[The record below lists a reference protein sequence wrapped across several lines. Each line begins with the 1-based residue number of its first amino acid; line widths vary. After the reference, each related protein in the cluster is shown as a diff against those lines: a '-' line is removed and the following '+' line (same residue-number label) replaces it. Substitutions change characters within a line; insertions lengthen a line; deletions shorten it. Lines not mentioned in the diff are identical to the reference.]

1 MGKIPDIRVNK
12 LDEVTRNTPNISWVG
27 VGETRWWLNGKI
39 FFILQIMYE
48 ISVNDMRL
56 EALDFFYNLLSYTA
70 KRCALHFTAI
80 KRNGKNLLVKS
91 LRVSYYS
98 VKVLVRLMNKW

>member
-1 MGKIPDIRVNK
+1 MERF
-12 LDEVTRNTPNISWVG
+12 
-27 VGETRWWLNGKI
+27 

-91 LRVSYYS
+91 LRVIYYS
-98 VKVLVRLMNKW
+98 VKVYAVNPSLFTVHEQDNLT

>member
-1 MGKIPDIRVNK
+1 MER
-12 LDEVTRNTPNISWVG
+12 
-27 VGETRWWLNGKI
+27 
-39 FFILQIMYE
+39 FYFILQIMYE
-48 ISVNDMRL
+48 ISINDMRL

-70 KRCALHFTAI
+70 KRCALHFNAI

-91 LRVSYYS
+91 LRVFYYS